1 MSGKNDQRGK
11 KAQADCACVPTQEK
25 SARILALEAMLREHA
40 SSNPSQQ
47 LGQKTDQNLLEI
59 RSARNESDQE
69 ISFNRYSSEEHHAST
84 GCRVNSQAGT
94 NQASRERSLSAR
106 AFDALSRRE
115 YSRQELMR
123 KLSPWAED
131 EAVLLRLLDK
141 LQVDGYLSDQRYVDA
156 RLYARQMRYGSQKIL
171 YELRLQGVDESLLT
185 AAAVRLQT
193 TELARARTVWQKK
206 FTELPQTQTGRA
218 KQWRYLQARG
228 FSTDI
233 IRRVMRG
240 EGEDPQ

>member
-1 MSGKNDQRGK
+1 MSGNEDQRGEK
-11 KAQADCACVPTQEK
+11 TQGDCACVPTQEK
-25 SARILALEAMLREHA
+25 SARILALEAMLREQA
-40 SSNPSQQ
+40 SSKPLPQLEQTTGQNPSE
-47 LGQKTDQNLLEI
+47 T
-59 RSARNESDQE
+59 RSARNEPDQE
-69 ISFNRYSSEEHHAST
+69 ALFSRYSSEAQHGST
-84 GCRVNSQAGT
+84 GYRANSEAGIT
-94 NQASRERSLSAR
+94 PPGRERSLSAR

-156 RLYARQMRYGSQKIL
+156 RLHARQMRYGSQKIL

-185 AAAVRLQT
+185 AAADLLQT
-193 TELARARTVWQKK
+193 SELARARIVWQKK
-206 FTELPQTQTGRA
+206 FTELPQAQTERA

-228 FSTDI
+228 FGTDI

-240 EGEDPQ
+240 EGEDQ

>member
-1 MSGKNDQRGK
+1 MSGNDNQGGEK
-11 KAQADCACVPTQEK
+11 TQGGCACVPTQEK
-25 SARILALEAMLREHA
+25 SARILALEAMLREQA
-40 SSNPSQQ
+40 SSKPSPQLEQTTGQNPSE
-47 LGQKTDQNLLEI
+47 T
-59 RSARNESDQE
+59 RPARNEPDQE
-69 ISFNRYSSEEHHAST
+69 ALFSHYSSEAQHDST
-84 GCRVNSQAGT
+84 GYRANSEAGI
-94 NQASRERSLSAR
+94 NLPGRERSLSAR

-131 EAVLLRLLDK
+131 EAVLLLLLDK

-156 RLYARQMRYGSQKIL
+156 RLHARQMRYGSQKIL

-185 AAAVRLQT
+185 AASDLLQT
-193 TELARARTVWQKK
+193 TELARARTVWRKK

-228 FSTDI
+228 FGTDI
-233 IRRVMRG
+233 IQRVMRG
-240 EGEDPQ
+240 EGEEQ